1 MLDPLKRF
9 SWRRIQHNP
18 HENYLEISEYMTV
31 DFLPSFS
38 INRFAASFI
47 SWGIAF
53 SAPFIGG
60 DIYINVLISAVAAVP
75 AYPISAVLTL
85 R

>member
-1 MLDPLKRF
+1 MRV
-9 SWRRIQHNP
+9 N
-18 HENYLEISEYMTV
+18 
-31 DFLPSFS
+31 FLFSFS

-47 SWGIAF
+47 SWGISF

-60 DIYINVLISAVAAVP
+60 DIYINVLISSAAAVP
-75 AYPISAVLTL
+75 AYPISAALTL